1 MLERK
6 TDRDKNG
13 PRDSKKNVQTQRQI
27 DRQTNR
33 FEIGWRA
40 ILK

>member
-6 TDRDKNG
+6 TDRDKNE
-13 PRDSKKNVQTQRQI
+13 PTDRKKNVQTQRQI